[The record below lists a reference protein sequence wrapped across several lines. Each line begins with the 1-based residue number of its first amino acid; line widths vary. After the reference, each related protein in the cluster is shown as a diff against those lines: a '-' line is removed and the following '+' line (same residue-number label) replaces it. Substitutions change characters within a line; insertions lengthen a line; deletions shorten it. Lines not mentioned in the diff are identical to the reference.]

1 MCHILAIDDEKAIL
15 DMLKRALVLFGFC
28 VEVAETGQEGIEK
41 FKNTDFD
48 LVVTDIL
55 MPGVDGI
62 SVLNFIRKS
71 DRPDTPVIGISGTP
85 WLLENKEFDMV
96 LQKPFTLQTL
106 IDSVEKLPRLSAKMS
121 IEDKHPHPKTQSNP
135 P

>member
-1 MCHILAIDDEKAIL
+1 MCLILAIDDEKAIL

-85 WLLENKEFDMV
+85 WLLKKEKFDLV
-96 LQKPFTLQTL
+96 LDKPFSIKALVA
-106 IDSVEKLPRLSAKMS
+106 SVKQFTEK
-121 IEDKHPHPKTQSNP
+121 N
-135 P
+135 